1 MKALCFAVACL
12 GFAGCNGTGP
22 APTQRTAAED
32 PTAICLAALDSH
44 ASLATLKP
52 RVGSIAQPEAAP
64 LALRSSTEVATVGD
78 EKQAIQSW
86 AGLRKDCVNAGA
98 EFRLKNA
105 PPAYADIVEEEN
117 SRFTVLLSRLY
128 TGQVGYGEFLNE
140 RIALDAEMKS
150 RRNNARE
157 QHQRANAPI
166 REEEALRRRSE
177 LSNALAALQL
187 PPPPPGKN

>member
-1 MKALCFAVACL
+1 MKALCFTAACL
-12 GFAGCNGTGP
+12 AIAGCSSTG
-22 APTQRTAAED
+22 PTQRTAAED
-32 PTAICLAALDSH
+32 PTAICLSAMDGH
-44 ASLATLKP
+44 ASVATLKP

-64 LALRSSTEVATVGD
+64 LALRSSTALVTVE
-78 EKQAIQSW
+78 EKKAIQSW

-117 SRFTVLLSRLY
+117 ARFTVLLSRLY